1 MFEIDQMIF
10 ISAILILLGIASS
23 KLSAKV
29 GLPVLVLFI
38 IVGMLAG
45 EEGFGGI
52 SFNNAIAAHGLGTIA
67 LAIILFDGGLQ
78 TPIQSIKR
86 AWPPAAALATIG
98 VFVTASITGIV
109 AMYALNLSI
118 VEGMLIGA
126 IVSSTDAAAVFSI
139 FRSAGIHL
147 NHRLKATLEIESAS
161 NDPMAIFLTIGLLE
175 ILLNDMQFG
184 LDLLTLFIQQIGVG
198 IVVGLAIGKAA
209 IHYINKS
216 KLSAS
221 GLYLVTVTAFGLLS
235 FGLAS
240 TLGGSGFLAVFIT
253 GVLLGNSNFKF
264 KSGTLLFHDGLAWL
278 GQIMM
283 FVVLGLLI
291 NPSSLLDV
299 WLEGL
304 CIALALILLARP
316 IASIPIL
323 KLSGFT
329 LKETVF
335 VSWVGLRGS
344 VPIILAIFPLMYGL
358 DGAELIFNVVFFV
371 VLISATL
378 QGSTMNW
385 IAKKLKL
392 LIPAPSVASA
402 TLEITSIDEHDVELV
417 EYVIKTNSQIAG
429 KTLAQANLPEGVIV
443 AMISRG
449 AEILTPRGSTT
460 LIPNDH
466 LFIVLEPE
474 SRPYVDN
481 AFA

>member
-1 MFEIDQMIF
+1 MFQIDQIIF
-10 ISAILILLGIASS
+10 VSAILILLGIASS

-52 SFNNAIAAHGLGTIA
+52 TFDNAIAAHGLGTIA

-86 AWPPAAALATIG
+86 VWKPSAALATIG
-98 VFVTASITGIV
+98 ILITAGITGTV
-109 AMYALNLSI
+109 AMYALNLSPI
-118 VEGMLIGA
+118 EGMLIGA

-147 NHRLKATLEIESAS
+147 NYRLKATLEIESAS
-161 NDPMAIFLTIGLLE
+161 NDPMAIFLTIALLE
-175 ILLNDMQFG
+175 ILINDMQFG
-184 LDLLTLFIQQIGVG
+184 LEFLILFIKQIGVG
-198 IVVGLAIGKAA
+198 IIAGLAIGKAA

-240 TLGGSGFLAVFIT
+240 TFGGSGFLSVFIT
-253 GVLLGNSNFKF
+253 GVMLGNSNFKF

-291 NPSSLLDV
+291 TPSSLIDV

-304 CIALALILLARP
+304 CIALALIFIARP
-316 IASIPIL
+316 IATIPIL
-323 KLSGFT
+323 KTAGFT
-329 LKETVF
+329 TKETLF
-335 VSWVGLRGS
+335 ISWVGLRGS
-344 VPIILAIFPLMYGL
+344 VPIILAIFPLMFGL
-358 DGAELIFNVVFFV
+358 DGAEIIFNVVFFV
-371 VLISATL
+371 VLISATM
-378 QGSTMNW
+378 QGSTMGW
-385 IAKKLKL
+385 VAKKLNL
-392 LIPAPSVASA
+392 LVPAPSVASA
-402 TLEITSIDEHDVELV
+402 TLEITSIDDQDVELV
-417 EYVIKTNSQIAG
+417 EYVIKTNSKVAG
-429 KTLAQANLPEGVIV
+429 CTLAQANLPEGVIV

-449 AEILTPRGSTT
+449 KTILTPRGSTVLT
-460 LIPNDH
+460 PDDH

-474 SRPYVDN
+474 SRPYTDN
-481 AFA
+481 AFT

>member
-1 MFEIDQMIF
+1 MFEIDKIIF
-10 ISAILILLGIASS
+10 VSAILILLGIASS
-23 KLSAKV
+23 KLSAKF

-52 SFNNAIAAHGLGTIA
+52 TFNNAIVAHGFGTIA

-78 TPIQSIKR
+78 TPMQSIKR
-86 AWPPAAALATIG
+86 VWKPSAGLATIG
-98 VFVTASITGIV
+98 VLVTAAITGIV
-109 AMYALNLSI
+109 AMYALGLSLA
-118 VEGMLIGA
+118 EGLLIGA

-147 NHRLKATLEIESAS
+147 NYRLKATLEIESAS
-161 NDPMAIFLTIGLLE
+161 NDPMAIFLTIALLE
-175 ILLNDMQFG
+175 ILMNDMKLG
-184 LDLLTLFIQQIGVG
+184 LEFLILFIKQLGIGL
-198 IVVGLAIGKAA
+198 VVGLTIGKLA
-209 IHYINKS
+209 IHFINKS

-240 TLGGSGFLAVFIT
+240 TFGGSGFLSVFIT

-264 KSGTLLFHDGLAWL
+264 KNGTLLFHDGLAWL

-291 NPSSLLDV
+291 TPSSLLDV

-304 CIALALILLARP
+304 CIALALIFIARP
-316 IASIPIL
+316 IATMPIL
-323 KLSGFT
+323 KIAGFSS
-329 LKETVF
+329 KESLF

-344 VPIILAIFPLMYGL
+344 VPIILAIFPLMFGL
-358 DGAELIFNVVFFV
+358 DGAEIIFNVVFFV
-371 VLISATL
+371 VLISATM
-378 QGSTMNW
+378 QGSTMGW
-385 IAKKLKL
+385 VAKKLN
-392 LIPAPSVASA
+392 IIVPAPSVASA

-417 EYVIKTNSQIAG
+417 EYVIEVKSKIAG
-429 KTLAQANLPEGVIV
+429 RTLAQANLPEGVIV

-449 AEILTPRGSTT
+449 AKILTPRGSTT
-460 LIPNDH
+460 LTPNDH